1 MKLKILGSQGAL
13 PKRGMYSSS
22 QILNIKN
29 KHILIDCP
37 EGIQFQLK
45 NFRIKF
51 SKIDFILISHAHGDH
66 YFGLIGLISTY
77 SLLRRKNKLTVFCP
91 RVVSEIINTQ
101 MKISSM
107 FLSYE
112 LEVIELKS
120 NDPEKIYESNDFSV
134 STIPL
139 KHSIYCNGFLFQEK
153 NNKRKLNV
161 DLAMKL
167 NINKVYYNK
176 LTKGENVFNEKG
188 DEIDYRE
195 VTSKGLKNKSY
206 AYCSDTT
213 YYPSIIEKISNVDV
227 LYHESTFLE
236 KDREKAKLTMHSTAM
251 DAAKIARDA
260 QVNKLIIGHFSSRY
274 ENLDLFVNEVKQI
287 FQNVE
292 LAFDGKDIDI

>member
-13 PKRGMYSSS
+13 PKRGMYSTS

-37 EGIQFQLK
+37 EGVQFQLK

-77 SLLRRKNKLTVFCP
+77 SLLRRKNKLKLFCP
-91 RVVSEIINTQ
+91 RVVSDIINAQ

-112 LEVIELKS
+112 LEIIELNSKKS
-120 NDPEKIYESNDFSV
+120 VKIYESNDFSIF
-134 STIPL
+134 TIPL
-139 KHSIYCNGFLFQEK
+139 RHSIYSNGFLFQEK
-153 NNKRKLNV
+153 NNKRKLNL
-161 DLAMKL
+161 DLAQKF

-188 DEIDYRE
+188 EEIDYRE
-195 VTSKGLKNKSY
+195 VTSEGIKSKLY
-206 AYCSDTT
+206 AFCSDTT
-213 YYPSIIEKISNVDV
+213 YFPNIIKKISHANL

-236 KDREKAKLTMHSTAM
+236 KDREKAKLTWHSTAK

-260 QVNKLIIGHFSSRY
+260 KVDKLIIGHFSSRY
-274 ENLDLFVNEVKQI
+274 ENLDLFINEVKQI

>member
-120 NDPEKIYESNDFSV
+120 NNPEKIYESNDFSV

-206 AYCSDTT
+206 AYCSDTN
-213 YYPSIIEKISNVDV
+213 YYPSIIEKITNVDV

-236 KDREKAKLTMHSTAM
+236 KDKEKAKLTMHSTAM

-260 QVNKLIIGHFSSRY
+260 QVNKLILGHFSSRY

>member
-13 PKRGMYSSS
+13 PKRRMYSSS

-51 SKIDFILISHAHGDH
+51 SKIDLILISHAHGDH

-91 RVVSEIINTQ
+91 GVVSEILNTQ

-112 LEVIELKS
+112 LEIIELNS
-120 NDPEKIYESNDFSV
+120 NDSEKIYESKDFSV

-139 KHSIYCNGFLFQEK
+139 KHSIYCNGFLFKEK
-153 NNKRKLNV
+153 NNKRKLNL

-176 LTKGENVFNEKG
+176 LTKGENVFNEEG
-188 DEIDYRE
+188 DEINYRR

-213 YYPSIIEKISNVDV
+213 YYPNIIKKISHVDL

-236 KDREKAKLTMHSTAM
+236 KDREKAKLTMHSTAI

-274 ENLDLFVNEVKQI
+274 ENLDLFVNEVKHI

>member
-13 PKRGMYSSS
+13 PKRGMYSTS

-29 KHILIDCP
+29 KYILIDCP

-45 NFRIKF
+45 NFKIKF

-77 SLLRRKNKLTVFCP
+77 SLLRRKNKLKLFCP
-91 RVVSEIINTQ
+91 RVVSEIINAQ

-112 LEVIELKS
+112 LEIIELNSKKS
-120 NDPEKIYESNDFSV
+120 VKIYESNDFSIF
-134 STIPL
+134 TIPL
-139 KHSIYCNGFLFQEK
+139 KHSIYSNGFLFQEK
-153 NNKRKLNV
+153 NNKRKLNL
-161 DLAMKL
+161 DLAQKF
-167 NINKVYYNK
+167 NINKVYYKK
-176 LTKGENVFNEKG
+176 LTQGENVFNEKG
-188 DEIDYRE
+188 EEIDFRE
-195 VTSKGLKNKSY
+195 VTSEGIKNKLY
-206 AYCSDTT
+206 AFCSDTT
-213 YYPSIIEKISNVDV
+213 YFPNIIKKISHANL

-236 KDREKAKLTMHSTAM
+236 KDREKAKLTWHSTAK

-260 QVNKLIIGHFSSRY
+260 KVDKLIIGHFSSRY
-274 ENLDLFVNEVKQI
+274 ENLDLFINEVKQI

>member
-1 MKLKILGSQGAL
+1 
-13 PKRGMYSSS
+13 MYSSS

-213 YYPSIIEKISNVDV
+213 YYPSIIEKITNVDV

-236 KDREKAKLTMHSTAM
+236 KDKEKAKLTMHSTAM

-260 QVNKLIIGHFSSRY
+260 QVNKLILGHFSSRY

-287 FQNVE
+287 FQNIE

>member
-188 DEIDYRE
+188 DEINYRR
-195 VTSKGLKNKSY
+195 VTSKGKKNKSY

-213 YYPSIIEKISNVDV
+213 YYPNIIKKISHVDL

-236 KDREKAKLTMHSTAM
+236 KDREKAKLTMHSTAI

-274 ENLDLFVNEVKQI
+274 ENLDLFVNEVKHI

>member
-213 YYPSIIEKISNVDV
+213 YYPSIIEKITNVDV

-236 KDREKAKLTMHSTAM
+236 KDKEKAKLTMHSTAM

-260 QVNKLIIGHFSSRY
+260 QVNKLILGHFSSRY
-274 ENLDLFVNEVKQI
+274 ENLDLFINEVKQI

>member
-1 MKLKILGSQGAL
+1 LKLKILGSQGAL
-13 PKRGMYSSS
+13 PRRGMYSSS

-45 NFRIKF
+45 SFRIKF

-77 SLLRRKNKLTVFCP
+77 SLLRRKNKLSVFCP
-91 RVVSEIINTQ
+91 RVVSEILNTQ

-107 FLSYE
+107 FISYE
-112 LEVIELKS
+112 LEIIELNS
-120 NDPEKIYESNDFSV
+120 NDSEKIYESNDFSI

-139 KHSIYCNGFLFQEK
+139 KHSTYCNGFLFQEK
-153 NNKRKLNV
+153 NNKRKLNI
-161 DLAMKL
+161 DLALKL

-176 LTKGENVFNEKG
+176 LTKGENVFNENG
-188 DEIDYRE
+188 DEINYRE

-213 YYPSIIEKISNVDV
+213 YYPSIIEKISHVDL

>member
-1 MKLKILGSQGAL
+1 
-13 PKRGMYSSS
+13 MYSSS
-22 QILNIKN
+22 QILTIKN

-213 YYPSIIEKISNVDV
+213 YYPSIIEKITNVDV

-236 KDREKAKLTMHSTAM
+236 KDKEKAKLTMHSTAM

-260 QVNKLIIGHFSSRY
+260 QVNKLILGHFSSRY

-287 FQNVE
+287 FQNIE

>member
-13 PKRGMYSSS
+13 PKRGMYSTS

-29 KHILIDCP
+29 KYILIDCP
-37 EGIQFQLK
+37 EGVQFQLK
-45 NFRIKF
+45 NFKIKF

-77 SLLRRKNKLTVFCP
+77 SLLRRKNKLKLFCP
-91 RVVSEIINTQ
+91 RVVSDIINAQ

-112 LEVIELKS
+112 LEIIELNSKKS
-120 NDPEKIYESNDFSV
+120 VKIYESNDFSIF
-134 STIPL
+134 TIPL
-139 KHSIYCNGFLFQEK
+139 KHSIYSNGFLFQEK
-153 NNKRKLNV
+153 NNKRKLNL
-161 DLAMKL
+161 DLAQKL

-188 DEIDYRE
+188 EEIDFRE
-195 VTSKGLKNKSY
+195 VTSEVLKNKSY
-206 AYCSDTT
+206 AFCSDTT
-213 YYPSIIEKISNVDV
+213 YFPNIIKKISHANL

-236 KDREKAKLTMHSTAM
+236 KDREKAKLTWHSTAK

-260 QVNKLIIGHFSSRY
+260 KVDKLIIGHFSSRY
-274 ENLDLFVNEVKQI
+274 ENLDLFINEVKQI

>member
-1 MKLKILGSQGAL
+1 
-13 PKRGMYSSS
+13 
-22 QILNIKN
+22 
-29 KHILIDCP
+29 
-37 EGIQFQLK
+37 
-45 NFRIKF
+45 
-51 SKIDFILISHAHGDH
+51 
-66 YFGLIGLISTY
+66 
-77 SLLRRKNKLTVFCP
+77 
-91 RVVSEIINTQ
+91 
-101 MKISSM
+101 M

-112 LEVIELKS
+112 LEIIELNS
-120 NDPEKIYESNDFSV
+120 NDSEKIYESNDFSV

-153 NNKRKLNV
+153 NNKRKLNI

-167 NINKVYYNK
+167 NINKIYYNK
-176 LTKGENVFNEKG
+176 LTKGENVINENG
-188 DEIDYRE
+188 HEINYRE

-213 YYPSIIEKISNVDV
+213 YYTSIIEKISHVDL

>member
-13 PKRGMYSSS
+13 PKRGMYSTS

-29 KHILIDCP
+29 KYILIDCP
-37 EGIQFQLK
+37 EGVQFQLK
-45 NFRIKF
+45 NFKIKF

-77 SLLRRKNKLTVFCP
+77 SLLRRKNKLKLFCP
-91 RVVSEIINTQ
+91 RVVSDIINAQ

-112 LEVIELKS
+112 LEIIELNSKKS
-120 NDPEKIYESNDFSV
+120 VKIYESNDFSIF
-134 STIPL
+134 TIPL
-139 KHSIYCNGFLFQEK
+139 RHSIYSNGFLFQEK
-153 NNKRKLNV
+153 NNKRKLNL
-161 DLAMKL
+161 DLAQKF
-167 NINKVYYNK
+167 NINKVYYKK
-176 LTKGENVFNEKG
+176 LTQGENVFNEKG
-188 DEIDYRE
+188 EEIDFRE
-195 VTSKGLKNKSY
+195 VTSEGIKSKLY
-206 AYCSDTT
+206 AFCSDTT
-213 YYPSIIEKISNVDV
+213 YFPNIIKKISHANL

-236 KDREKAKLTMHSTAM
+236 KDREKAKLTWHSTAK

-260 QVNKLIIGHFSSRY
+260 KVDKLIIGHFSSRY
-274 ENLDLFVNEVKQI
+274 ENLDLFINEVKQI

>member
-13 PKRGMYSSS
+13 PRRGMYSTS

-29 KHILIDCP
+29 KYILIDCP
-37 EGIQFQLK
+37 EGVQFQLK

-77 SLLRRKNKLTVFCP
+77 SLLRRKNKLKLFCP
-91 RVVSEIINTQ
+91 RVVSEIINAQ

-107 FLSYE
+107 FLSYD
-112 LEVIELKS
+112 LEIIELNSKKS
-120 NDPEKIYESNDFSV
+120 EKIYESNDFSIF
-134 STIPL
+134 TIPL
-139 KHSIYCNGFLFQEK
+139 RHSIYSNGFLFQEK
-153 NNKRKLNV
+153 NNKRKLNL
-161 DLAMKL
+161 DLAQKL

-176 LTKGENVFNEKG
+176 LTKGENIFNEKG
-188 DEIDYRE
+188 KEIDFRE
-195 VTSKGLKNKSY
+195 VTLEGSKNKSY
-206 AYCSDTT
+206 AFCSDTS
-213 YYPSIIEKISNVDV
+213 YFPNIIQKISNVDL

-236 KDREKAKLTMHSTAM
+236 KDREKAKLTWHSTAK

-260 QVNKLIIGHFSSRY
+260 KVDKLIIGHFSSRY
-274 ENLDLFVNEVKQI
+274 ENLDLFINEVKQI

-292 LAFDGKDIDI
+292 LAYDGKDIDI

>member
-13 PKRGMYSSS
+13 PRRGMYSSS
-22 QILNIKN
+22 QILTIKN

-112 LEVIELKS
+112 LEIIELNS
-120 NDPEKIYESNDFSV
+120 NDSEIIYESNDFSI

-139 KHSIYCNGFLFQEK
+139 KHSIYCNGFLFREK
-153 NNKRKLNV
+153 NNKRKLNI

-167 NINKVYYNK
+167 NINKIYYNK
-176 LTKGENVFNEKG
+176 LTKGENVFNENG
-188 DEIDYRE
+188 DEINYRE
-195 VTSKGLKNKSY
+195 VTSKGSKNKSY

-213 YYPSIIEKISNVDV
+213 YYTSIIEKISHVDL

-274 ENLDLFVNEVKQI
+274 ENLDLFVNEVKHI

>member
-1 MKLKILGSQGAL
+1 
-13 PKRGMYSSS
+13 MYSTS

-29 KHILIDCP
+29 KYILIDCP
-37 EGIQFQLK
+37 EGVQFQLK

-77 SLLRRKNKLTVFCP
+77 SLLRRKNKLKLFCP
-91 RVVSEIINTQ
+91 RVVSEIINAQ

-112 LEVIELKS
+112 LEIIELNSKKS
-120 NDPEKIYESNDFSV
+120 ETIYESNDFSIF
-134 STIPL
+134 TIPL
-139 KHSIYCNGFLFQEK
+139 RHSIYSNGFLFQEK
-153 NNKRKLNV
+153 NNKRKLNL
-161 DLAMKL
+161 DLAQKF

-188 DEIDYRE
+188 KEIDFRE
-195 VTSKGLKNKSY
+195 VTIEGSKNKSY
-206 AYCSDTT
+206 AFCSDTT
-213 YYPSIIEKISNVDV
+213 YFPNIIKKISNVDL

-236 KDREKAKLTMHSTAM
+236 EDRKKAKLTWHSTAK

-260 QVNKLIIGHFSSRY
+260 KVDKLIIGHFSSRY
-274 ENLDLFVNEVKQI
+274 ENLDLFINEVKQI

-292 LAFDGKDIDI
+292 LAYDGKDIDI

>member
-1 MKLKILGSQGAL
+1 
-13 PKRGMYSSS
+13 MYSSS

-29 KHILIDCP
+29 KYILIDCP

-51 SKIDFILISHAHGDH
+51 SKIEFILVSHAHGDH

-91 RVVSEIINTQ
+91 KAVLEILNAQI
-101 MKISSM
+101 KISSM

-112 LEVIELKS
+112 LEIIELNSKES
-120 NDPEKIYESNDFSV
+120 EKIYESSDFSI

-139 KHSIYCNGFLFQEK
+139 NHSIYSNGFLFQEK
-153 NNKRKLNV
+153 NNKRKLNLN
-161 DLAMKL
+161 LAQKL
-167 NINKVYYNK
+167 NINKVYFNK
-176 LTKGENVFNEKG
+176 LTKGENVFNDNGE
-188 DEIDYRE
+188 EINFKV
-195 VTSKGLKNKSY
+195 VTSKGKKNKSY

-213 YYPSIIEKISNVDV
+213 FFPSIIEKINHVDL

-260 QVNKLIIGHFSSRY
+260 RVNKLIIGHFSSRY
-274 ENLDLFVNEVKQI
+274 ENLDLFISEVKQI

>member
-213 YYPSIIEKISNVDV
+213 YYPSIIEKITNVDV

-236 KDREKAKLTMHSTAM
+236 KDKEKAKLTMHSTAM

-260 QVNKLIIGHFSSRY
+260 QVNKLILGHFSSRY
-274 ENLDLFVNEVKQI
+274 GNLDLFVNEVKQI
-287 FQNVE
+287 FQNIE

>member
-13 PKRGMYSSS
+13 PRRGMYSTS

-29 KHILIDCP
+29 KYILIDCP
-37 EGIQFQLK
+37 EGVQFQLK

-77 SLLRRKNKLTVFCP
+77 SLLRRKNKLKLFCP
-91 RVVSEIINTQ
+91 RVVSEIINAQ

-107 FLSYE
+107 FLSYD
-112 LEVIELKS
+112 LEIIELNSKKS
-120 NDPEKIYESNDFSV
+120 EKIYESNDFSIF
-134 STIPL
+134 TIPL
-139 KHSIYCNGFLFQEK
+139 KHSIYSNGFLFQEK
-153 NNKRKLNV
+153 NNKRKLNL
-161 DLAMKL
+161 DLAQKL

-188 DEIDYRE
+188 KEIDFRE
-195 VTSKGLKNKSY
+195 VTLEGSKNKSY
-206 AYCSDTT
+206 AFCSDTS
-213 YYPSIIEKISNVDV
+213 YFPNIIQKISNVDL

-236 KDREKAKLTMHSTAM
+236 KDREKAKLTWHSTAK

-260 QVNKLIIGHFSSRY
+260 KVDKLIIGHFSSRY
-274 ENLDLFVNEVKQI
+274 ENLDLFINEVKQI

-292 LAFDGKDIDI
+292 LAYDGKDIDI

>member
-13 PKRGMYSSS
+13 PKRGMYSTS

-29 KHILIDCP
+29 KYILIDCP
-37 EGIQFQLK
+37 EGVQFQLK
-45 NFRIKF
+45 NFKIKF

-77 SLLRRKNKLTVFCP
+77 SLLRRKNKLKLFCP
-91 RVVSEIINTQ
+91 RVVSEIINAQ
-101 MKISSM
+101 IKISSM

-112 LEVIELKS
+112 LEIIELNSEKS
-120 NDPEKIYESNDFSV
+120 ETIYESNDFSIF
-134 STIPL
+134 TIPL
-139 KHSIYCNGFLFQEK
+139 RHSIYSNGFLFQEK
-153 NNKRKLNV
+153 NNKRKLNL
-161 DLAMKL
+161 DLAQKL

-176 LTKGENVFNEKG
+176 LTQGENVFNEKG
-188 DEIDYRE
+188 EEIDYRE

-206 AYCSDTT
+206 AFCSDTR
-213 YYPSIIEKISNVDV
+213 YFPNIIKKISKVDL

-236 KDREKAKLTMHSTAM
+236 KDKEKAKLTWHSTAK

-260 QVNKLIIGHFSSRY
+260 KVDKLIIGHFSSRY

>member
-13 PKRGMYSSS
+13 PRRGMYSSS
-22 QILNIKN
+22 QILTIKN

-91 RVVSEIINTQ
+91 RVVSETVNTQ

-112 LEVIELKS
+112 LEIIELNS
-120 NDPEKIYESNDFSV
+120 NDSEIIYESNDFSI

-139 KHSIYCNGFLFQEK
+139 KHSIYCNGFLFREK
-153 NNKRKLNV
+153 NNKRKLNI

-167 NINKVYYNK
+167 NINKIYYNK

-188 DEIDYRE
+188 DEINYRE

-213 YYPSIIEKISNVDV
+213 YYTSIIEKISHVDL

-274 ENLDLFVNEVKQI
+274 ENLDLFVNEVKPI

>member
-45 NFRIKF
+45 SFRIKF

-77 SLLRRKNKLTVFCP
+77 SLLRRKNKLSVFCP
-91 RVVSEIINTQ
+91 RVVSEILNTQ

-107 FLSYE
+107 FISYE
-112 LEVIELKS
+112 LEIIELNS
-120 NDPEKIYESNDFSV
+120 NDSEKIYESNDFSI

-139 KHSIYCNGFLFQEK
+139 KHSTYCNGFLFQEK
-153 NNKRKLNV
+153 NNKRKLNI
-161 DLAMKL
+161 DLALKL

-176 LTKGENVFNEKG
+176 LTKGENVFNENG
-188 DEIDYRE
+188 DEINYRE

-213 YYPSIIEKISNVDV
+213 YYPSIIEKISHVDL

>member
-13 PKRGMYSSS
+13 PRRGMYSSS

-45 NFRIKF
+45 KFRIKF

-139 KHSIYCNGFLFQEK
+139 KHSIYCNGFLFKEK
-153 NNKRKLNV
+153 NNKRKLNL

-176 LTKGENVFNEKG
+176 LTKGENVFNEEG
-188 DEIDYRE
+188 DEINYRR
-195 VTSKGLKNKSY
+195 VTSKGKKNKSY

-213 YYPSIIEKISNVDV
+213 YYPNIIKKISHVDL

-236 KDREKAKLTMHSTAM
+236 KDREKAKLTMHSTAI

-274 ENLDLFVNEVKQI
+274 ENLDLFVNEVKHI

>member
-1 MKLKILGSQGAL
+1 
-13 PKRGMYSSS
+13 MYSSS

-77 SLLRRKNKLTVFCP
+77 SLLRRTNKLTVFCP
-91 RVVSEIINTQ
+91 RVVSEIVNTQ

-112 LEVIELKS
+112 LEIIELNS
-120 NDPEKIYESNDFSV
+120 NNSEKIYESNDFSI

-153 NNKRKLNV
+153 NNKRKLNI

-188 DEIDYRE
+188 DEINYRE

-213 YYPSIIEKISNVDV
+213 YYTSIIEKISHVDL

-236 KDREKAKLTMHSTAM
+236 RDREKARLTMHSTAM

-274 ENLDLFVNEVKQI
+274 ENLDLFINEVKHI

>member
-1 MKLKILGSQGAL
+1 MKLKILGSQGPL
-13 PKRGMYSSS
+13 PKRGMYSTS
-22 QILNIKN
+22 QILNISN

-37 EGIQFQLK
+37 EGVQFQLK

-77 SLLRRKNKLTVFCP
+77 SLLRRKNKLKLFCP
-91 RVVSEIINTQ
+91 RVVSDIINAQ

-112 LEVIELKS
+112 LEIIELNSKKS
-120 NDPEKIYESNDFSV
+120 VKIYESNDFSIF
-134 STIPL
+134 TIPL
-139 KHSIYCNGFLFQEK
+139 RHSIYSNGFLFQEK
-153 NNKRKLNV
+153 NNKRKLNL
-161 DLAMKL
+161 DLAQKF
-167 NINKVYYNK
+167 NINKVYYKK
-176 LTKGENVFNEKG
+176 LTQGENVFNEKG
-188 DEIDYRE
+188 EEIDFRE
-195 VTSKGLKNKSY
+195 VTSEGIKSKSY
-206 AYCSDTT
+206 AFCSDTT
-213 YYPSIIEKISNVDV
+213 YFPNIIKKISHANL

-236 KDREKAKLTMHSTAM
+236 KDREKAKLTWHSTAK

-260 QVNKLIIGHFSSRY
+260 KVDKLIIGHFSSRY
-274 ENLDLFVNEVKQI
+274 ENLDLFINEVKQI

>member
-1 MKLKILGSQGAL
+1 MKLKILGSHGAL
-13 PKRGMYSSS
+13 PKRGMYSTS

-29 KHILIDCP
+29 KYILIDCP
-37 EGIQFQLK
+37 EGVQFQLK
-45 NFRIKF
+45 NFQIKF

-77 SLLRRKNKLTVFCP
+77 SLLRRKNKLKLFCP
-91 RVVSEIINTQ
+91 RVVSEIINAQ

-112 LEVIELKS
+112 LEIIELNSKKS
-120 NDPEKIYESNDFSV
+120 ETIYESNDFSIF
-134 STIPL
+134 TIPL
-139 KHSIYCNGFLFQEK
+139 RHSIYSNGFLFQEK
-153 NNKRKLNV
+153 NNKRKLNL
-161 DLAMKL
+161 DLAQKF

-188 DEIDYRE
+188 EEIDYRE
-195 VTSKGLKNKSY
+195 VTSEGLKNKSY
-206 AYCSDTT
+206 AFCSDTR
-213 YYPSIIEKISNVDV
+213 YFPNIIKKISNVDL

-236 KDREKAKLTMHSTAM
+236 KDREKAKLTWHSTAK

-260 QVNKLIIGHFSSRY
+260 KVDKLIIGHFSSRY
-274 ENLDLFVNEVKQI
+274 ENLDLFINEVKQI

>member
-13 PKRGMYSSS
+13 PKRGMYSTS

-37 EGIQFQLK
+37 EGVQFQLK

-77 SLLRRKNKLTVFCP
+77 SLLRRKNKLKLFCP
-91 RVVSEIINTQ
+91 RVVSDIINAQ

-112 LEVIELKS
+112 LEIIELNSKKS
-120 NDPEKIYESNDFSV
+120 VKIYESNDFSIF
-134 STIPL
+134 TIPL
-139 KHSIYCNGFLFQEK
+139 RHSIYSNGFLFQEK
-153 NNKRKLNV
+153 NNKRKLNL
-161 DLAMKL
+161 DLAQKF

-176 LTKGENVFNEKG
+176 LTQGENVFNENG
-188 DEIDYRE
+188 EEIDYRE

-206 AYCSDTT
+206 AFCSDTR
-213 YYPSIIEKISNVDV
+213 YFPNIIKKISNVDL

-236 KDREKAKLTMHSTAM
+236 KDREKAKLTWHSTAK

-260 QVNKLIIGHFSSRY
+260 KVDKLIIGHFSSRY
-274 ENLDLFVNEVKQI
+274 ENLDLFINEVKQI

>member
-13 PKRGMYSSS
+13 PKRRMYSSS

-91 RVVSEIINTQ
+91 RVVSEIVNTQ

-112 LEVIELKS
+112 LEIIELNS
-120 NDPEKIYESNDFSV
+120 NDSEKIYESNDFSV

-153 NNKRKLNV
+153 NNKRKLNI

-167 NINKVYYNK
+167 NINKIYYNK
-176 LTKGENVFNEKG
+176 LTKGENVINENG
-188 DEIDYRE
+188 DEINYRK

-213 YYPSIIEKISNVDV
+213 YYTSIIEKISHVDL

>member
-22 QILNIKN
+22 QILTIKN

-91 RVVSEIINTQ
+91 RVVSEIVNTQ

-112 LEVIELKS
+112 LEIIELNS
-120 NDPEKIYESNDFSV
+120 NYSEKIYESNDFSV

-153 NNKRKLNV
+153 NNKRKLNI

-167 NINKVYYNK
+167 NINKIYYNK
-176 LTKGENVFNEKG
+176 LTKGENVINENG
-188 DEIDYRE
+188 DEINYRK

-213 YYPSIIEKISNVDV
+213 YYTSIIKKISHVDL

>member
-1 MKLKILGSQGAL
+1 
-13 PKRGMYSSS
+13 MYSSS

-91 RVVSEIINTQ
+91 RVVSEIVNTQ

-112 LEVIELKS
+112 LEIIELNS
-120 NDPEKIYESNDFSV
+120 NNSEKIYESNDFSI

-153 NNKRKLNV
+153 NNKRKLNI

-188 DEIDYRE
+188 DEINYRE

-213 YYPSIIEKISNVDV
+213 YYTSIIEKISHVDL

-236 KDREKAKLTMHSTAM
+236 RDREKARLTMHSTAM

-274 ENLDLFVNEVKQI
+274 ENLDLFINEVKHI

>member
-13 PKRGMYSSS
+13 PRRGMYSTS

-29 KHILIDCP
+29 KYILIDCP
-37 EGIQFQLK
+37 EGVQFQLK

-77 SLLRRKNKLTVFCP
+77 SLLRRKNKLKLFCP
-91 RVVSEIINTQ
+91 RVVSEIINAQ

-107 FLSYE
+107 FLSYD
-112 LEVIELKS
+112 LEIIELNSKKS
-120 NDPEKIYESNDFSV
+120 EKIYESNDFSIF
-134 STIPL
+134 TIPL
-139 KHSIYCNGFLFQEK
+139 KHSIYSNGFLFQEK
-153 NNKRKLNV
+153 NNKRKLNL
-161 DLAMKL
+161 DLAQKF

-188 DEIDYRE
+188 KEIDFRE
-195 VTSKGLKNKSY
+195 VTIEGSKNKSY
-206 AYCSDTT
+206 AFCSDTT
-213 YYPSIIEKISNVDV
+213 YFPNIIKKISNVDL

-236 KDREKAKLTMHSTAM
+236 EDREKAKLTWHSTAK

-260 QVNKLIIGHFSSRY
+260 KVDKLIIGHFSSRY